1 MEHEEIE
8 SPVAKQQKKA
18 QGFSITKEEL
28 SVETAVFETVEEA
41 QVEVVAP
48 AIKHHSQLIRPLTP
62 KKAAS
67 RRGLK
72 GASNIRP

>member
-18 QGFSITKEEL
+18 QGFSITKEE
-28 SVETAVFETVEEA
+28 SSPETEVFEMVEEA
-41 QVEVVAP
+41 KVEVVVP
-48 AIKHHSQLIRPLTP
+48 VIKHHSQLIRPLTP
-62 KKAAS
+62 KKAAT

-72 GASNIRP
+72 GASNTRP

>member
-8 SPVAKQQKKA
+8 APVVKQQKKA

-28 SVETAVFETVEEA
+28 SPETEVFETVDESK
-41 QVEVVAP
+41 VEVAP
-48 AIKHHSQLIRPLTP
+48 LTIKHHSQLIRPLTP
-62 KKAAS
+62 KRAAS

-72 GASNIRP
+72 GASNTRP